1 MTMTPFS
8 RRHFVTAMASGIAA
22 TWMSGAWRHAAA
34 LESGLPTGAAPG
46 AAAAPPAGALTPAQL
61 RDVEAIAALVIPT
74 DDAPGAREAR
84 VIDFIDRGLA
94 GFAGDQL
101 PLFQQGLADLSARAA
116 KAHPGTTAFADLPT
130 PDQTALVQQ
139 LDAEHSDFFEAV
151 RVATVAG
158 FLSNPEYGGN
168 ANKVG
173 WKLIGFEDRYAWQPP
188 FGYYDSDAARG
199 E

>member
-1 MTMTPFS
+1 MHPFS
-8 RRHFVTAMASGIAA
+8 RRQFVSTMASGIAA
-22 TWMSGAWRHAAA
+22 TWMAGAWRHAAA
-34 LESGLPTGAAPG
+34 AP
-46 AAAAPPAGALTPAQL
+46 AAGALTPAQL

-74 DDAPGAREAR
+74 DDTPGAREAR

-94 GFAGDQL
+94 TFARDQL
-101 PLFQQGLADLSARAA
+101 PLFQQGLADLNARAA
-116 KAHPGTTAFADLPT
+116 KAHPGTTAFADLGPG
-130 PDQTALVQQ
+130 DQTALLQQ
-139 LDAEHSDFFEAV
+139 LDAEHSEFFEAA
-151 RVATVAG
+151 RTATITA

>member
-1 MTMTPFS
+1 MTMNPFS
-8 RRHFVTAMASGIAA
+8 RRHFVSAMASGIAA
-22 TWMSGAWRHAAA
+22 TWMAGAWRHAAA
-34 LESGLPTGAAPG
+34 LDVGLQTGAAP
-46 AAAAPPAGALTPAQL
+46 AIPPAGALTAAEL

-94 GFAGDQL
+94 TFASDQL
-101 PLFQQGLADLSARAA
+101 PLFQQGLADLNGRVAT
-116 KAHPGTTAFADLPT
+116 AHPGVAAFADLPAG
-130 PDQTALVQQ
+130 DQTALLTQ
-139 LDAEHSDFFEAV
+139 LQSEHSEFFEAA
-151 RVATVAG
+151 RTATVSG

>member
-1 MTMTPFS
+1 MTLNPFS
-8 RRHFVTAMASGIAA
+8 RRHFVSAMASGIAA
-22 TWMSGAWRHAAA
+22 TWMAGAWRHAAA
-34 LESGLPTGAAPG
+34 LDAGAAPAPPG
-46 AAAAPPAGALTPAQL
+46 APPAGALTPAQL
-61 RDVEAIAALVIPT
+61 RDVDAIAALVIPT

-94 GFAGDQL
+94 SFASDQL
-101 PLFQQGLADLSARAA
+101 PLFQQGLADLNARVA
-116 KAHPGTTAFADLPT
+116 KAHPGVAAFADLPAA
-130 PDQTALVQQ
+130 DQTALLQQ
-139 LDAEHSDFFEAV
+139 LDGEHSDFFEAV
-151 RVATVAG
+151 RVATVTG

>member
-1 MTMTPFS
+1 MTMNPFS
-8 RRHFVTAMASGIAA
+8 RRQFVSTMASGIAA
-22 TWMSGAWRHAAA
+22 TWMAGAWRHAAA
-34 LESGLPTGAAPG
+34 LDAGPATGVAP
-46 AAAAPPAGALTPAQL
+46 AIPPAGALTAAEL

-94 GFAGDQL
+94 TFASDQL
-101 PLFQQGLADLSARAA
+101 PLFQQGLADLNARAG
-116 KAHPGTTAFADLPT
+116 KAHPGTTAFADLGAG
-130 PDQTALVQQ
+130 DQTALLQQ
-139 LDAEHSDFFEAV
+139 LDAEHSEFFEAA
-151 RVATVAG
+151 RTATVTG

>member
-1 MTMTPFS
+1 MTENPFS
-8 RRHFVTAMASGIAA
+8 RRHFVSAMASGIAT
-22 TWMSGAWRHAAA
+22 TWISGGWRHAAA
-34 LESGLPTGAAPG
+34 LDAGLRTGAASAP
-46 AAAAPPAGALTPAQL
+46 PPAGALTPAEL

-94 GFAGDQL
+94 SFASDQRL
-101 PLFQQGLADLSARAA
+101 LFEQGLADLNARVS
-116 KAHPGTTAFADLPT
+116 KAHPGLTAFADLPA
-130 PDQTALVQQ
+130 DEQTALLTQ
-139 LDAEHSDFFEAV
+139 LEREHSEFFEAA
-151 RVATVAG
+151 RTATITG

-168 ANKVG
+168 AGKVG

>member
-1 MTMTPFS
+1 MTPFS
-8 RRHFVTAMASGIAA
+8 RRHFVTAMTSGIAA

-34 LESGLPTGAAPG
+34 LESSLPSDAAAG
-46 AAAAPPAGALTPAQL
+46 TAAAPPPGALTPAQL

-84 VIDFIDRGLA
+84 VIDFVDRGLA
-94 GFAGDQL
+94 SFASDQL
-101 PLFQQGLADLSARAA
+101 PLFQQGLADLSARAG
-116 KAHPGTTAFADLPT
+116 KAHPGTTAFADLGPA
-130 PDQTALVQQ
+130 DQTALLQQ
-139 LDAEHSDFFEAV
+139 LDGEHSDFFEAV
-151 RVATVAG
+151 RTATVAG

>member
-1 MTMTPFS
+1 MTMNPFS
-8 RRHFVTAMASGIAA
+8 RRHFVSAMASGIAA
-22 TWMSGAWRHAAA
+22 TWMAGAWRHAAA
-34 LESGLPTGAAPG
+34 LDAGPATGAAPPI
-46 AAAAPPAGALTPAQL
+46 PPAGALTAAEL

-94 GFAGDQL
+94 TFASDQL
-101 PLFQQGLADLSARAA
+101 PLFQQGLADLNGRVA
-116 KAHPGTTAFADLPT
+116 KAHPGVAAFADLPAG
-130 PDQTALVQQ
+130 DQTALLTQ
-139 LDAEHSDFFEAV
+139 LQGEHSEFFEAA
-151 RVATVAG
+151 RTATVSG

-168 ANKVG
+168 AGKVG